1 MISNKIIRKC
11 IKNYKHSNKKKN
23 TLTVY
28 FSAKHVEY
36 KSKRKNY
43 EKMYCDAK

>member
-1 MISNKIIRKC
+1 MR
-11 IKNYKHSNKKKN
+11 KKKH

-28 FSAKHVEY
+28 FSAKHVEH

-43 EKMYCDAK
+43 EKMYCDRYEYDFKQNELRMFEIL